1 MKPWFDL
8 ARLLFA
14 LVVVVDHAVI
24 LFWLP
29 THADTAINWFPWLNS
44 AAAVSVSGFFLI
56 SGFAIAHS
64 VTPKRRAFSLRLFI
78 ANRLARIYPPLI
90 CAVLLALILVWAIVP
105 SHLETLGDPSG
116 TTGFGVNHYIASALE
131 GGQIRQA
138 FDVLFM
144 RAAPITADQTT
155 WALLAPAWTL
165 PYEIIMYTIAGASFR
180 LFQTERTVPTA
191 AAVLLW
197 TMLLGWIIWVDS
209 PHLYL
214 LSGLWILG
222 FTLGLGQRTR
232 PVMVLAIVG
241 ILAAFLAPY
250 LVSSFL
256 ATVVGDGP
264 ISAGIIASKLGS
276 PYDESWRLTAGVAL
290 LVFGVFFAIGSLNRT
305 LTTNQ
310 GTVARP
316 IVGLVPEFS
325 YSLYICHF
333 PILLAWGV
341 LQTQTINDSFTGS
354 LVFVVAT
361 PVFIALVA
369 CWAISVAAE
378 QKALF
383 ARGIARMFGIKMPV
397 YHWA

>member
-29 THADTAINWFPWLNS
+29 THADTAVNWFPWLNS
-44 AAAVSVSGFFLI
+44 AAAVAVSGFFLI

-105 SHLETLGDPSG
+105 SHLAALSDPAG
-116 TTGFGVNHYIASALE
+116 ATGFGVNQYIASALE
-131 GGQIRQA
+131 GGQTRQA
-138 FDVLFM
+138 LDVLLM
-144 RAAPITADQTT
+144 RAAPIAADQAT

-165 PYEIIMYTIAGASFR
+165 PYEIIMYAIAGVSFR
-180 LFQTERTVPTA
+180 LFQTERTGPTA
-191 AAVLLW
+191 TAVLLW
-197 TMLLGWIIWVDS
+197 TTLLAWVITVNS

-232 PVMVLAIVG
+232 PGMVLAVIG

-250 LVSSFL
+250 LLSSFL
-256 ATVVGDGP
+256 ATVLGNGP
-264 ISAGIIASKLGS
+264 ISADIIASKLGS

-290 LVFGVFFAIGSLNRT
+290 LAFGLFFAIGSLNRW
-305 LTTNQ
+305 LAKRQ

-316 IVGLVPEFS
+316 VIRLFPEFS

-341 LQTQTINDSFTGS
+341 LQTQTINNGFTGS

-378 QKALF
+378 QKTLF
-383 ARGIARMFGIKMPV
+383 AKGLARLFGIKMPI
-397 YHWA
+397 YR

>member
-29 THADTAINWFPWLNS
+29 THADTAVNWFPWLNS
-44 AAAVSVSGFFLI
+44 AAAVAVSGFFLI

-64 VTPKRRAFSLRLFI
+64 VTPNRRAFSLRLFI

-105 SHLETLGDPSG
+105 SHLAALSDPAG
-116 TTGFGVNHYIASALE
+116 ATGFGVNHYITRALE
-131 GGQIRQA
+131 GGQTRQA
-138 FDVLFM
+138 LDVLLM
-144 RAAPITADQTT
+144 SAAPIAADQTT

-165 PYEIIMYTIAGASFR
+165 PYEVIMYAAAGASFR

-191 AAVLLW
+191 TAVLLW
-197 TMLLGWIIWVDS
+197 TTLLAWVITVNS

-222 FTLGLGQRTR
+222 FTIGLGQRTR
-232 PVMVLAIVG
+232 PGMVPVIVG

-250 LVSSFL
+250 LISSFL

-264 ISAGIIASKLGS
+264 ISADIIASKLGS
-276 PYDESWRLTAGVAL
+276 PYDESWRVTAGVSL
-290 LVFGVFFAIGSLNRT
+290 LAFGLFFAIGSLNRR
-305 LTTNQ
+305 LAKGQTTD
-310 GTVARP
+310 ARP
-316 IVGLVPEFS
+316 VVGLLPEFS

-341 LQTQTINDSFTGS
+341 LQTQTTNDGFTGS
-354 LVFVVAT
+354 LLFVVAT

-378 QKALF
+378 QKPLF
-383 ARGIARMFGIKMPV
+383 ARGIARLFGIKTPV
-397 YHWA
+397 YR